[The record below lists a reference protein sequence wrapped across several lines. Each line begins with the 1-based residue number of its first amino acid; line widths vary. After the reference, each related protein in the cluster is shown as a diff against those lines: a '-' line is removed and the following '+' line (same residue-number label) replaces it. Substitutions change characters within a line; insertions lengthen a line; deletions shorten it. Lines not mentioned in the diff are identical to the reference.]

1 MSAGVHVLVQPPCG
15 DWAVPSISLR
25 AWTRA
30 GAQGV
35 TSSDL
40 MGSAAPLTVVE
51 PCRCTHLPTAQG
63 QWPPWDLRLAVVQ
76 LQLVIP
82 EGWTEAEDSGDPASG
97 EVRFGGLNTAVRG
110 QV

>member
-1 MSAGVHVLVQPPCG
+1 MGE
-15 DWAVPSISLR
+15 
-25 AWTRA
+25 
-30 GAQGV
+30 
-35 TSSDL
+35 L
-40 MGSAAPLTVVE
+40 MRSAAPPTVVE

-82 EGWTEAEDSGDPASG
+82 EVWTEAEDSGDPASG
-97 EVRFGGLNTAVRG
+97 EVWCGGLNTAVHG